1 MNKRKGFEILQCYR
15 STKLT
20 GFQGLLPDFKFSV
33 IQEALA
39 FLSYRLCGARADR
52 VGEVFQ
58 GH

>member
-1 MNKRKGFEILQCYR
+1 MLQIH
-15 STKLT
+15 KLT
-20 GFQGLLPDFKFSV
+20 GFQGLFPDFKFSV

-39 FLSYRLCGARADR
+39 FVSYSLYGARTDR